1 VYERYLKRIMLI
13 EQKELIALALH
24 EFWRV
29 PDGSEGGPAGA
40 MVPPQI
46 QEKKKKRL
54 YFILFYFF

>member
-40 MVPPQI
+40 MVPPKF
-46 QEKKKKRL
+46 KKKKIWL
-54 YFILFYFF
+54 YFILFYFI